1 VIPPPHLLQNLA
13 RSRLLVSRAVAS
25 VGVGERRSN
34 AKGAGME
41 FAAHR
46 EYAPGDDLR
55 HLDTH
60 VLARTGQYY
69 MRQYEVHMQLPV
81 TILVDG
87 SRSMGQGMPS
97 KLDTAKWLANILG
110 FVALAGGDRA
120 RIGFW
125 DGLRLEFS
133 PFYQGANRV
142 QRLFLWVASRQTAS
156 TGSFKE
162 AFLPAAES
170 MPSRSLVILLS
181 DWWVEDFEADI
192 KRLGANDRELWALQ
206 IVSREE
212 LDPTLLGQGDLR
224 LIDSESG
231 DEVEFSLDAL
241 SATSYR
247 RTVDEWCDRLRRR
260 VLELQGRY
268 LLIRT
273 DDVLEKIVWQDMRR
287 LGMVR

>member
-1 VIPPPHLLQNLA
+1 
-13 RSRLLVSRAVAS
+13 
-25 VGVGERRSN
+25 
-34 AKGAGME
+34 
-41 FAAHR
+41 
-46 EYAPGDDLR
+46 
-55 HLDTH
+55 
-60 VLARTGQYY
+60 
-69 MRQYEVHMQLPV
+69 
-81 TILVDG
+81 
-87 SRSMGQGMPS
+87 
-97 KLDTAKWLANILG
+97 
-110 FVALAGGDRA
+110 
-120 RIGFW
+120 
-125 DGLRLEFS
+125 
-133 PFYQGANRV
+133 
-142 QRLFLWVASRQTAS
+142 
-156 TGSFKE
+156 
-162 AFLPAAES
+162 
-170 MPSRSLVILLS
+170 
-181 DWWVEDFEADI
+181 
-192 KRLGANDRELWALQ
+192 LQ